1 MTFAR
6 GFPLPPTHLDKPQHV
21 THSLDGEVDGMGSSS
36 EKMRGLSQVALVI
49 AGLFTLNTFKSRIE
63 II

>member
-21 THSLDGEVDGMGSSS
+21 THNLDGEVDGMGSG
-36 EKMRGLSQVALVI
+36 KMRGLSQVVLVI
-49 AGLFTLNTFKSRIE
+49 AGLLFTLNTFKNRIE
-63 II
+63 IL